1 MLHLEVVTPVALD
14 LLRGVQQ
21 DPVFAQTRLV
31 GGTALALQI
40 GHRRSIDL
48 DIFGHLDL
56 SPFEVEQEL
65 RVYGATSV
73 RNRSKRI
80 QGYMVSGVQVDLVE
94 YDYPWLDA
102 PIMGEGLRLASCRD
116 IAAMKLAAI
125 TNRGT
130 KKDFVDL
137 RFLLETFELAEMLD
151 FYARKFA
158 DGALFPVLKN
168 LVFFDDADEDPM
180 PNMLKACDWQA
191 AKQRIAD
198 AVSVLSVGQTSAL
211 PPVP

>member
-1 MLHLEVVTPVALD
+1 LH
-14 LLRGVQQ
+14 
-21 DPVFAQTRLV
+21 
-31 GGTALALQI
+31 I
-40 GHRRSIDL
+40 GHRKSIDL

-56 SPFEVEQEL
+56 SPLEVEQEL

-102 PIMGEGLRLASCRD
+102 PAMGEGLRLASCRD

-137 RFLLETFELAEMLD
+137 RFLLETFELAELLD

-158 DGALFPVLKN
+158 DGALFPVLKS

-180 PNMLKACDWQA
+180 PNMLTTCDWQTT
-191 AKQRIAD
+191 KKRIVD
-198 AVSVLSVGQTSAL
+198 AVSVLSIDPRSTT
-211 PPVP
+211 PPVR